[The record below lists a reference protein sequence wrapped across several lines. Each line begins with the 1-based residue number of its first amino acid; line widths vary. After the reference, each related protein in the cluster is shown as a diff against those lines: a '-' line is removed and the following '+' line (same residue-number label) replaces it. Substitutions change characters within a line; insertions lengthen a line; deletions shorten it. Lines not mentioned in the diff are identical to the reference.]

1 MKTTYYP
8 SAGRGSADY
17 GWLKARYSFSFSG
30 WYNPEKVHF
39 GALRVL
45 NDDIVAG
52 GGGFPE
58 HPHDNMEIITIPLKG
73 ALKHKDSTGGSGVIT
88 AGDVQV
94 MSAGTG
100 VEHSEFNASATDE
113 VNLLQIWLFPKEKN
127 IPPRYDQKTF
137 SEADRKNKW
146 HVFVQPDKTDD
157 SLQINQDAVFARTAL
172 EAGKELAYEARFAG
186 NGFYVFVID
195 GAITIGDSQLGK
207 RDAIGIS
214 ETGKITVKAEANAE
228 VLLIEV
234 PMTVSRN

>member
-1 MKTTYYP
+1 MNTVLYP
-8 SAGRGSADY
+8 SAERGSADY

-30 WYNPEKVHF
+30 WHHPEKVHF

-73 ALKHKDSTGGSGVIT
+73 ALQHKDSTGGSGIIRE
-88 AGDVQV
+88 GDVQV

-100 VEHSEFNASATDE
+100 IRHSEFNASATDE
-113 VNLLQIWLFPKEKN
+113 INLLQVWLFPKTKN
-127 IPPRYDQKTF
+127 IQPRYDQKTF
-137 SEADRKNKW
+137 SADERKNKW
-146 HVFVQPDKTDD
+146 HVFVNGENDKD
-157 SLQINQDAVFARTAL
+157 SLQIHQDAVFARTAL
-172 EAGKELAYEARFAG
+172 DAGLELEYKARFAG
-186 NGFYVFVID
+186 NGFYLFVID
-195 GAITIGDSQLGK
+195 GKVTVGGKTLGR

-214 ETGKITVKAEANAE
+214 DVAAITVHASETAE

-234 PMTVSRN
+234 PV